1 MPDETRPGTPTGPG
15 GPGEGAGSESD
26 SGAEPGAGAGSH
38 AGPGPGAGSGSGSG
52 SGSAPPAGRSG
63 ATPPATPAAPPAAP
77 SSEPP
82 GTWDTLCTSLSDTVG
97 KSVKP
102 FTDTFGDSPPGTPP
116 GPSNP
121 VKAVSD
127 VAGGIMGMINLPLDL
142 INTGIAVSTNFISQ
156 ALPSF
161 PAATLGAL
169 YVGIPHGHVHPPSLI
184 PPATVPVPLP
194 SLGPVTLGTCVTVL
208 ISGLP
213 AARAGDIGFAPTCGG
228 FYPVFEVF
236 TGSSKVFIGGGRAA
250 RMLDMCK
257 ACQPA
262 GPSSAIDTAL
272 SIIGPSLGLLGAASD
287 AVDAVQAS
295 DAEMASAMALSASMK
310 AAQAAADAVAEAI
323 KASMGSDPAAT
334 PTGGMISMGAPNVLV
349 GGFPMPNIP
358 NPVIALLK
366 KGAAWRKKRRQNHEE
381 AETQPCGCPGT

>member
-1 MPDETRPGTPTGPG
+1 MPDETTPG
-15 GPGEGAGSESD
+15 GPGAGSGTGSESD
-26 SGAEPGAGAGSH
+26 SDAMSGAGSGSH
-38 AGPGPGAGSGSGSG
+38 AGPGPGGGSRSGSESDAGAKSG
-52 SGSAPPAGRSG
+52 SG
-63 ATPPATPAAPPAAP
+63 ATPPATPPAPPAAP

-127 VAGGIMGMINLPLDL
+127 VAGGIMGMVNLPLDL

-169 YVGIPHGHVHPPSLI
+169 YVGIPHSHAHPPSLI
-184 PPATVPVPLP
+184 PPAPPVPLP
-194 SLGPVTLGTCVTVL
+194 SLGPVTLGTCISVL
-208 ISGLP
+208 ICGLP
-213 AARAGDIGFAPTCGG
+213 AARAGDIGIAPTCGG

-250 RMLDMCK
+250 RMLDLCK
-257 ACQPA
+257 ACQAP

-272 SIIGPSLGLLGAASD
+272 SIIGPSLGLLGAAAD

-310 AAQAAADAVAEAI
+310 AAQAAADAATEAI
-323 KASMGSDPAAT
+323 KAAMGSDPAT
-334 PTGGMISMGAPNVLV
+334 SPTGGMISMGAPTVLV

-366 KGAAWRKKRRQNHEE
+366 KGAAWRKKRRQNTEE
-381 AETQPCGCPGT
+381 AETQPCGCRGG